1 MHARSRACRD
11 LSYLMIGERAGGQ
24 PDSAV
29 QHLLPPLKLL
39 LPPASPQSNIW
50 VKQVFLFWNLLSA
63 ESNMSHQ
70 VVAAVD
76 VNTTAN
82 DVYRHNFPNT
92 PLLNKTIEVR
102 DCCRWRRSFCTGDA
116 AGHAGSGQEQPV
128 RLSSSLSVTLTRLLW
143 FSVQTRETAALTWL
157 MSFLGNNT
165 WRLQ

>member
-1 MHARSRACRD
+1 MQRSLLSNDGWACCWAAW
-11 LSYLMIGERAGGQ
+11 LSCAAS
-24 PDSAV
+24 SASSEAAV
-29 QHLLPPLKLL
+29 
-39 LPPASPQSNIW
+39 ANIW

-143 FSVQTRETAALTWL
+143 FSVQTRETAELTWL